1 MLHIHKHNIVCCAG
15 LALFAPMLSAEPAM
29 PALAM
34 EEVRVWGERGDGQNT
49 PTSGPS
55 SVITPDDVKAINIA
69 TTEDLVKFEP
79 SLVIRRR
86 FIGDANGTLGMRGSN
101 MFQTARSM
109 VFADGVPLHYLLE
122 SRWSGAPRWT
132 LVSASEIAQVELLY
146 GPFSAEYS
154 GNSMGGVINIETA
167 IPEGR
172 RIHMDGSFF
181 SQDFD
186 AYGFDDT
193 INGYK
198 GFASYGDRFGDL
210 SVYLSYNHLDNEAQP
225 QSYYYGGKTDAANPT
240 PVSGAIPGLD
250 KEGSPRLYFGDTG
263 MVNTTT
269 DNIKLKLGYDWKRW
283 STLVNIAYEDRLSRS
298 DDANSYVTGPVGEFV
313 WGGAVTQD
321 GTAFSMPAS
330 RLNVSTM
337 ERDTLS
343 TGWRIRGELAEGVS
357 LETSLSHFTI
367 IRDES
372 RESAVNPAHPDAS
385 PTGQVSDYGDTGWQ
399 TAEVKLHAE
408 DWLTEGLS
416 LVTGARTEAYELNL
430 NIYDSD
436 DYRNG
441 EKTAAVGRSG
451 GETRIDALYAQAAW
465 QFHPQWDT
473 TLGLRY
479 EDWQSNNGYFSNDQP
494 GTPELD
500 LTPVPGNDRQ
510 HISPKFSLGFAPNS
524 EWQWR
529 YSLAQAYRFPIVE
542 ELFSQYRA
550 YNAVSQ
556 ANPELK
562 PEDGVHQ
569 NLMLERELD
578 HGVMRFNLFQ
588 ETIDDVIESQT
599 DLLPGGGSVRTFVP
613 VDEVTTWGAEWIA
626 NLQGLW
632 HPQLDLRF
640 NLTYT
645 RSEITENDP
654 NPDLEGNTFPRM
666 PRWRGNL
673 LTTYHLTPKWD
684 LSASLQYASDSY
696 GNLDNSDTEDEVY
709 GAQDGY
715 AFIGLK
721 TRYQFD
727 DRWGFSL
734 GVDNITDQR
743 AYVAHPWPGRTVYA
757 NFSYDW
763 Q

>member
-1 MLHIHKHNIVCCAG
+1 MLHIHKHSIVCCLG
-15 LALFAPMLSAEPAM
+15 LTLFAPTLCAEQAM

-34 EEVRVWGERGDGQNT
+34 EEVRVWGERNDSQHSRA
-49 PTSGPS
+49 SGPS
-55 SVITPDDVKAINIA
+55 SVITPEDMEAINIA

-79 SLVIRRR
+79 SLVVRRR
-86 FIGDANGTLGMRGSN
+86 FIGDANGTLGIRGSN
-101 MFQTARSM
+101 MFQTTRSM
-109 VFADGVPLHYLLE
+109 VFADGVPLHYFLE

-154 GNSMGGVINIETA
+154 GNAMGGVINIETA
-167 IPEGR
+167 IPQSR
-172 RIHMDGSFF
+172 RVHVDGSVF

-186 AYGFDDT
+186 AYGFNDT
-193 INGYK
+193 VNGYK

-210 SVYLSYNHLDNEAQP
+210 SVYLSYNHLENEAQP
-225 QSYYYGGKTDAANPT
+225 QSFYYGGNTQAANLQ

-250 KEGSPRLYFGDTG
+250 EEGNQRLFFGDTG
-263 MVNTTT
+263 VVNTTT
-269 DNIKLKLGYDWKRW
+269 DNVKLKLGYDWERW
-283 STLVNIAYEDRLSRS
+283 STLLNIAYEDRLSRS
-298 DDANSYVTGPVGEFV
+298 DGANSYVTDSGGNPV
-313 WGGAVTQD
+313 WGGAVTQN
-321 GTAFSMPAS
+321 GTAFSIPAS
-330 RLNVSTM
+330 RLNVGTM

-343 TGWRIRGELAEGVS
+343 TGWRLRGDLAEGIS

-385 PTGQVSDYGDTGWQ
+385 PAGQVSDYGDTGWR
-399 TAEVKLHAE
+399 TAEVKLRF
-408 DWLTEGLS
+408 DGRLTEGLS
-416 LVTGARTEAYELNL
+416 LVTGTRTEIYELNF

-436 DYRNG
+436 NYLSG
-441 EKTAAVGRSG
+441 QKAGAISRSG

-473 TLGLRY
+473 TLGIRY
-479 EDWQSNNGYFSNDQP
+479 EDWQSENGYFSDDQP
-494 GTPELD
+494 ETSGLD
-500 LTPVPGNDRQ
+500 LTPVPGNNRQ
-510 HISPKFSLGFAPNS
+510 RVSPKFSLGFEPNS
-524 EWQWR
+524 DWQLR

-542 ELFSQYRA
+542 ELFSQYQA

-569 NLMLERELD
+569 NLMLERQLA

-588 ETIDDVIESQT
+588 ETVEEVIESQT

-613 VDEVTTWGAEWIA
+613 VDKVNTWGAEWIA
-626 NLQGLW
+626 ELQGLW

-645 RSEITENDP
+645 RSEITENKP

-666 PRWRGNL
+666 PRWRGNWL
-673 LTTYHLTPKWD
+673 ATYHLTSKWD
-684 LSASLQYASDSY
+684 ASASVQYASDSY
-696 GNLDNSDTEDEVY
+696 SNLDNSDKIDGVY

-715 AFIGLK
+715 TFIGLK
-721 TRYQFD
+721 TRYQLD

-734 GVDNITDQR
+734 GMDNITDRR

-757 NFSYDW
+757 HFSYDW

>member
-1 MLHIHKHNIVCCAG
+1 MSLLEKHKLLG
-15 LALFAPMLSAEPAM
+15 LSLVGLLAPLASADTAPA
-29 PALAM
+29 ALAT
-34 EEVRVWGERGDGQNT
+34 EEVRVWGERERGKEHQT
-49 PTSGPS
+49 TGPS
-55 SVITPDDVKAINIA
+55 HVIGPEDIRGINIA

-79 SLVIRRR
+79 SLVVRRR
-86 FIGDANGTLGMRGSN
+86 FIGDANGTLGIRGSN

-122 SRWSGAPRWT
+122 SRWSGSPRWT

-154 GNSMGGVINIETA
+154 GNAMGGVINIETA
-167 IPEGR
+167 IPESR
-172 RIHMDGSFF
+172 HIRIDGSVF
-181 SQDFD
+181 SQGFD
-186 AYGFDDT
+186 AYGFDDSL
-193 INGYK
+193 NGYK

-210 SVYLSYNHLDNEAQP
+210 SLYLSYNHLDNNAQP
-225 QSYYYGGKTDAANPT
+225 QSYYYGGGTDAANPE

-250 KEGSPRLYFGDTG
+250 DEGNKRLFFGDTG
-263 MVNTTT
+263 VMNTTT
-269 DNIKLKLGYDWKRW
+269 DNVKVKVGYDWERW
-283 STLVNIAYEDRLSRS
+283 STLFNIAYEDRLSRS
-298 DDANSYVTGPVGEFV
+298 DDANSYLTDADGNRV
-313 WGGAVTQD
+313 WGGAVIQN
-321 GTAFSMPAS
+321 GTAFSVPAS

-343 TGWRIRGELAEGVS
+343 TGWRLRGDLAEGVS

-372 RESAVNPAHPDAS
+372 RESAVNPAHPADS
-385 PTGQVSDYGDTGWQ
+385 PAGRVSDYRDTGWQ
-399 TAEVKLHAE
+399 TAEVKLRIE

-436 DYRNG
+436 NYRTG
-441 EKTAAVGRSG
+441 EKTDAVGRSG

-465 QFHPQWDT
+465 PLHPQWDA

-479 EDWQSNNGYFSNDQP
+479 EEWQSERGYFSADETD
-494 GTPELD
+494 TPELAI
-500 LTPVPGNDRQ
+500 TPVPGNDRQ
-510 HISPKFSLGFAPNS
+510 RFSPKLSLGFTPDS
-524 EWQWR
+524 HWQWR

-542 ELFSQYRA
+542 ELFSQYQA
-550 YNAVSQ
+550 YNAISE

-562 PEDGVHQ
+562 PEDGVHH
-569 NLMLERELD
+569 NLMLEHRLA
-578 HGVMRFNLFQ
+578 HGLMRFNLFQ
-588 ETIDDVIESQT
+588 ETIENVIESQT
-599 DLLPGGGSVRTFVP
+599 DRLPGGGSVRTFVP
-613 VDEVTTWGAEWIA
+613 VNEVDTWGAEWIA
-626 NLQGLW
+626 DLQGLW

-645 RSEITENDP
+645 RAEITENSP
-654 NPDLEGNTFPRM
+654 NPALEGNTFPRM

-673 LTTYHLTPKWD
+673 LTTYHLNSKWAV
-684 LSASLQYASDSY
+684 STSVQYASNSY
-696 GNLDNSDTEDEVY
+696 GNLDNSDTVNGVY

-715 AFIGLK
+715 TFIGLK
-721 TRYQFD
+721 TRYQLD

-734 GVDNITDQR
+734 GLDNITDQR